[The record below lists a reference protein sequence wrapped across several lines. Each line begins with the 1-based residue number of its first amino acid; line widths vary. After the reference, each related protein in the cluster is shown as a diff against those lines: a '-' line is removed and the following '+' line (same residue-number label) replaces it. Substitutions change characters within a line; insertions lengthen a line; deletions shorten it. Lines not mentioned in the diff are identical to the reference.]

1 MPMFDDPSK
10 ELEKLQAQLLED
22 EDWFER
28 ELDAAKRMIGDMP
41 ASKAAPAKAAP
52 KNGAPVRNYANGYGE
67 GQTQPR
73 IREMKLS
80 EDSVQEKPKAKSKKK
95 KKEQSNRGLIILALV
110 EAMGILGLLG
120 YWVLVLL

>member
-10 ELEKLQAQLLED
+10 ELEKLQAQLLEE

-41 ASKAAPAKAAP
+41 APKAAP
-52 KNGAPVRNYANGYGE
+52 VRGSANGHSE
-67 GQTQPR
+67 KQDQPR
-73 IREMKLS
+73 IREMKLN
-80 EDSVQEKPKAKSKKK
+80 EDSVQEKPKAKAKKK
-95 KKEQSNRGLIILALV
+95 NKKNNRGLIILALL
-110 EAMGILGLLG
+110 ESLGILGLLG